1 MFPSRLICIRGDI
14 PWSARSPDLA
24 ACDFFLWGYLKAKV
38 YTHKPK
44 TLDELK
50 DAIRLEI
57 TAIPPEMVGKVMLNF
72 RERFHKCIENEGK
85 HLDDIIFR
93 TTKPRN

>member
-1 MFPSRLICIRGDI
+1 MAST
-14 PWSARSPDLA
+14 RSPDLA

-57 TAIPPEMVGKVMLNF
+57 AAIPPAMVEKVMLNF
-72 RERFHKCIENEGK
+72 RKRLHNMQSTLYLEELSEF
-85 HLDDIIFR
+85 L
-93 TTKPRN
+93 